1 MIRRAFILVLS
12 VLALSLAASAQETK
26 QDKQEKPYFASKDLY
41 EIFVLGDSL
50 AAGLWSG
57 VSRMIDGD
65 MRISLNGRYKEDSG
79 LSRPEYYDWNGAL
92 PNEYGWCATPS
103 KKPPAP
109 RW

>member
-12 VLALSLAASAQETK
+12 VLALALAASAQEV
-26 QDKQEKPYFASKDLY
+26 KQEKPYFASKDLY
-41 EIFVLGDSL
+41 QIFVLGDSL

-79 LSRPEYYDWNGAL
+79 LSRPECL
-92 PNEYGWCATPS
+92 RPS
-103 KKPPAP
+103 VSRRFR
-109 RW
+109 RWPC